1 MTEATDGFLSSRRLT
16 AEARL
21 RSAGANRRRES
32 MIRRTILAIALGLQT
47 AAAVAQTT
55 TPTPTPA
62 PAPAASAPAPAAKP
76 GITLEQFVA
85 RREKTLMRAD
95 TNGDGKITLAEW
107 TAFQEKRKA
116 KGDPAK
122 SFARIDT
129 KNDGFI
135 DKAELDAFLAKR
147 FAKLDK
153 NGDGVLTA
161 DEMPG
166 HKTAPNQ
173 EQ

>member
-1 MTEATDGFLSSRRLT
+1 
-16 AEARL
+16 
-21 RSAGANRRRES
+21 
-32 MIRRTILAIALGLQT
+32 MIRRTLLVVAFGLQA

-55 TPTPTPA
+55 TPTA
-62 PAPAASAPAPAAKP
+62 PAPSAGTAAAKP
-76 GITLEQFVA
+76 GITLAMFQQ
-85 RREKTLMRAD
+85 RREKAFMAAD
-95 TNGDGKITLAEW
+95 TDGDGKVSLAEW

-122 SFARIDT
+122 SFARMDT
-129 KNDGFI
+129 NKDGFV

-153 NGDGVLTA
+153 NGDGVLSA
-161 DEMPG
+161 DERPG